1 MSGGGFRRDAM
12 VGVVEAPGRAGEM
25 DQPVD
30 VAEEEAAEEG
40 EEKGVGLV

>member
-12 VGVVEAPGRAGEM
+12 VGVVEGARPRGGM

-30 VAEEEAAEEG
+30 VAEGEAEAE